1 MTFEQSDVSASSTFN
16 ATAESVRPI
25 IADCDQDIVLL
36 DFDGTMTNRDSFLA
50 FLWLLWLQDRS
61 LFKALKA
68 VWFFVAAFVGVIG
81 KQQAKEHLISLFAL
95 NLTQAQIELRC
106 ASLIAGLIQDSDGMQ
121 PAHTHRDDSSLA
133 PSPTQLP
140 SRAREENFVVSFI
153 SRLIQPTIRRY
164 FRELIRAALSEHK
177 RVIIVSAS
185 PDIYLAPVASALGV
199 ELICSRLE
207 FNSEGRFTGHF
218 LGANCNG
225 LQKVAAVQEYLAK
238 TSLSYDPA
246 PAPKNSK
253 AHIEVYGNSSN
264 DWPMLELASSNADAH
279 YNDFVPASPARQLR
293 LILQM
298 LRVPQYIKNLF
309 VFIPIFFAG
318 QIFELDVLLQ
328 ALSCF
333 VAFCCISSFI
343 YILNDWQDRESDR
356 NHPYK
361 RFRPLAY
368 GAVSSHT
375 ALISACLLLL
385 LSVGISASLTWQTC
399 GLVCSYLLLNLAYV
413 YYLKN
418 IALFDLCCV
427 ALGFNLRVFAGASA
441 CGISVSAWL
450 VLMVFLLSMFL
461 VAGKRWDDLGRSQL
475 QHHNIRRSLYGY
487 NKDFALSTLTFL
499 SAINTVCYIL
509 YTMDT
514 AVMERLHSHYV
525 YITALWVVL
534 GNLRYLQN
542 IFVFKQ
548 GFSPTKILLHDRAL
562 ALCLVGWLLSMGVI
576 LYV

>member
-1 MTFEQSDVSASSTFN
+1 MA
-16 ATAESVRPI
+16 
-25 IADCDQDIVLL
+25 C
-36 DFDGTMTNRDSFLA
+36 
-50 FLWLLWLQDRS
+50 S
-61 LFKALKA
+61 L
-68 VWFFVAAFVGVIG
+68 
-81 KQQAKEHLISLFAL
+81 H
-95 NLTQAQIELRC
+95 THT
-106 ASLIAGLIQDSDGMQ
+106 
-121 PAHTHRDDSSLA
+121 HTHRDDSFLVP
-133 PSPTQLP
+133 PSPTHPLP
-140 SRAREENFVVSFI
+140 RAREENFVISFI
-153 SRLIQPTIRRY
+153 SRLIQPKIRRY
-164 FRELIRAALSEHK
+164 FRELIRAAQAEHK

-185 PDIYLAPVASALGV
+185 PDVYLSPVATALGV
-199 ELICSRLE
+199 ELICTRLE
-207 FNSEGRFTGHF
+207 FNSEGHFTGHF

-225 LQKVAAVQEYLAK
+225 LQKVAAVQEYLA
-238 TSLSYDPA
+238 TNSLSSNPA
-246 PAPKNSK
+246 PAPNNSK
-253 AHIEVYGNSSN
+253 AHIEVYGNSSD

-318 QIFELDVLLQ
+318 QLFELDVLLQ

-343 YILNDWQDRESDR
+343 YVLNDWQDRESDR
-356 NHPYK
+356 SHPYK

-368 GAVSSHT
+368 GAVSSRT

-385 LSVGISASLTWQTC
+385 LSVGISTALNWQTC
-399 GLVCSYLLLNLAYV
+399 GVVCFYLLLNLAYV
-413 YYLKN
+413 YYFKN

-514 AVMERLHSHYV
+514 TVMERLHSHYV
-525 YITALWVVL
+525 YITAFWVVL